1 MVEVLKEVKR
11 LLRCD
16 LDAEDVKYDVLTE
29 EQLKASQS
37 TQLPALALALAQP
50 CTLGTPS
57 CTCLLYSLSTSHS
70 GSALLLC
77 L

>member
-37 TQLPALALALAQP
+37 QTQLPMLAHALAQQTNAFE
-50 CTLGTPS
+50 TLKN
-57 CTCLLYSLSTSHS
+57 
-70 GSALLLC
+70 A
-77 L
+77 